1 MKEQLK
7 VLILE
12 DVPLDAEL
20 IEYELHHEN
29 LKFTSKRVETE
40 KEFNKQLENFK
51 PHIILADHSL
61 PHYDGISALQL
72 TRKKSPHTPFIFVSG
87 KIGNEFTA
95 KMLKKGATDYVYKNN
110 LSKLTPA
117 IKRALNEQE
126 EVEKLYKSKNTEK
139 ELKKTLKELE
149 RSNQELENFA
159 YVASHD
165 LQEPLRMVSSFTQ
178 LLKKQYND
186 KLDETALEYINYAAN
201 GAKQMQLLI
210 NDLLTYSRINTN
222 DNKFM
227 NIKLEKALD
236 EALFNLEI
244 KIEETQAIIT
254 REPLPQI
261 YADYSQLVR
270 VFQNLIGNAIKYRSQ
285 ETPKIHISTTKKDQN
300 WQFSVKDNGI
310 GIQPKYSEQVFQ
322 IFKRLHTQ
330 DEYEGTGI
338 GLAITKKI
346 IELHQGQIW
355 YDSQPGNGSTF
366 HFTIPQT
373 LQNQI

>member
-1 MKEQLK
+1 MM
-7 VLILE
+7 
-12 DVPLDAEL
+12 
-20 IEYELHHEN
+20 EYPHYNSL
-29 LKFTSKRVETE
+29 E
-40 KEFNKQLENFK
+40 KE
-51 PHIILADHSL
+51 
-61 PHYDGISALQL
+61 
-72 TRKKSPHTPFIFVSG
+72 SPQTPFIFVSG
-87 KIGNEFTA
+87 KIGDEFTSE
-95 KMLKKGATDYVYKNN
+95 MLKKGATDYVYKNN

-126 EVEKLYKSKNTEK
+126 EEEKLYKSKKIEK

-178 LLKKQYND
+178 LLEEQYKD
-186 KLDETALEYINYAAN
+186 KLDETALEYINYAVN

-210 NDLLTYSRINTN
+210 NDLLTYSRIKTN

-227 NIKLEKALD
+227 NINLEKALD

-244 KIEETQAIIT
+244 IIEETQAIIT

-261 YADYSQLVR
+261 HADYSQLVR
-270 VFQNLIGNAIKYRSQ
+270 VFQNLIGNAIKYHSP
-285 ETPKIHISTTKKDQN
+285 ETPEIHISTTKKDQN
-300 WQFSVKDNGI
+300 WLFSVKDNGI

-355 YDSQPGNGSTF
+355 YDSQPGNGSPSTSPSPKHYRKSKF
-366 HFTIPQT
+366 ISKKF
-373 LQNQI
+373 